1 MALPPCGFYQTRL
14 ALGSIGIG
22 QLVYFHN
29 HGDPGPGIYL
39 PLSWQHNRVQWNTAG
54 HTIPDEAFA
63 ASLKWLEPEGL
74 FVVKTAFYCCEKKC
88 QHFHPNQLVQVG
100 YNGEAQ
106 GIIFV
111 PELSAQGLSFPQAG
125 TVIESAAFT
134 HLSRVTV
141 AAGQAP
147 KQQTEFLH

>member
-1 MALPPCGFYQTRL
+1 MALPPCGFYQTTL

-63 ASLKWLEPEGL
+63 ASLKCLEPEGL
-74 FVVKTAFYCCEKKC
+74 FVVKTAFYCCEK
-88 QHFHPNQLVQVG
+88 
-100 YNGEAQ
+100 
-106 GIIFV
+106 
-111 PELSAQGLSFPQAG
+111 SANTFTRINWCRWVTTAKPKASFLCPSWALKASG
-125 TVIESAAFT
+125 F
-134 HLSRVTV
+134 LKR
-141 AAGQAP
+141 AP
-147 KQQTEFLH
+147 